1 VARFDG
7 GSSET
12 GGHVTLDSLRHG
24 LSAQRSEVV
33 VAGGCRDTWK
43 PCRKAWIPAASR
55 ISGCRRVEWTR
66 RSCSSQ
72 VLDFRPGEG
81 VTRFQDQR
89 VVILSA
95 AAMGLLRRER
105 NDTFGTEMK
114 GSFARSSSR
123 FLSTITIII
132 GRQLT
137 HVVYWRFRGFGA
149 SPRQA
154 DPQRTPPI
162 RTMARWRWR
171 DELERQK
178 R

>member
-1 VARFDG
+1 MPK
-7 GSSET
+7 S
-12 GGHVTLDSLRHG
+12 LDSCG
-24 LSAQRSEVV
+24 V
-33 VAGGCRDTWK
+33 T
-43 PCRKAWIPAASR
+43 
-55 ISGCRRVEWTR
+55 
-66 RSCSSQ
+66 
-72 VLDFRPGEG
+72 DFRLSSDRMDAQKLQLAELLDCRPDVG

-95 AAMGLLRRER
+95 AAMGLLRRELI
-105 NDTFGTEMK
+105 DTFGTETK

-123 FLSTITIII
+123 FPSTITIII

-137 HVVYWRFRGFGA
+137 HVAYQRFRGFGA
-149 SPRQA
+149 SPRQ